1 VKIKFWGTRGSI
13 PVPDRRMMRYGGN
26 TTCVEV
32 TLGEKTLIIDA
43 GTGIRL
49 LGEQILRRKIND
61 LTLFLTH
68 SHWDHIQGFPFF
80 KPIYSKKT
88 SLTILGC
95 TDSYNP
101 LKNILARHMS
111 SEYFP
116 VPFDELAAKINFVN
130 TCGGSYAIAGHTLR
144 FIRTN
149 HPSYTLGVRIE
160 KGNSSFVFLTDN
172 ELESEKPVTSF
183 GELRNFCR
191 GASLL
196 VHDAQFTTG
205 EYPAR
210 KGWGHSTFE
219 QAIELA
225 HAAGVKKLGLTHHDP
240 TRKDTEL
247 DAIANKIK
255 TTCRKKSL
263 SLLPVIIKE
272 SSSILI

>member
-1 VKIKFWGTRGSI
+1 MKIKFWGTRGSI

-32 TLGEKTLIIDA
+32 TLGNKTLIIDA

-49 LGEQILRRKIND
+49 LGEQLLRRKIND

-95 TDSYNP
+95 SDSYNP

-116 VPFDELAAKINFVN
+116 VPFEELAAKIKFVN
-130 TCGGSYAIAGHTLR
+130 TCGNSHSLGGHRLK

-172 ELESEKPVTSF
+172 ELKSEKPAASLE
-183 GELRNFCR
+183 ELADFCR

-225 HAAGVKKLGLTHHDP
+225 RTAGVKKLGLTHHDP
-240 TRKDTEL
+240 TRKDSEL
-247 DAIANKIK
+247 DAISNKLK
-255 TTCRKKSL
+255 TICRKISPPL
-263 SLLPVIIKE
+263 ELQIIKE
-272 SSSILI
+272 SYSISL